1 MPEESFRG
9 DPYRVLDLPSDS
21 TDTSIKRR
29 WRELAR
35 EHHPDNAAGD
45 RDVAARLTKRM
56 ARINAAYD
64 LLRDPGR
71 RARFDSSPAGDRARA
86 RAGSATGDGS
96 GPFSAGG
103 PQQASGPPPPPPTRP
118 VTARFDTSAGL
129 RPRNATLGGE
139 RHRPAGYRPIPRPRR
154 HQPDDLRAST
164 PTGPVERDRA
174 EHAPRPPTLREARE
188 APLTFGKFRGYTL
201 GEVELL
207 EPAYIDWIAQTITRD
222 RDLVLCARQ
231 IQSEMDRAGVGRR
244 ARSQSPGFGKSAAAG

>member
-1 MPEESFRG
+1 MPGESFRG

-21 TDTSIKRR
+21 TNGDIKRR

-45 RDVAARLTKRM
+45 REEAARLTKRM

-71 RARFDSSPAGDRARA
+71 RARFDSSPQGERARA
-86 RAGSATGDGS
+86 RDGDAGPGR
-96 GPFSAGG
+96 GPFAPDDAHAARG
-103 PQQASGPPPPPPTRP
+103 GPPPSRRERP

-139 RHRPAGYRPIPRPRR
+139 PYRPPGTAPIPRPRR
-154 HQPDDLRAST
+154 DPADDLRAST
-164 PTGPVERDRA
+164 PTGPVERRRTDR
-174 EHAPRPPTLREARE
+174 APRPPTLTEARE

-207 EPAYIDWIAQTITRD
+207 EPAYIDWIAGTITRD
-222 RDLVLCARQ
+222 RDLVLCART
-231 IQSEMDRAGVGRR
+231 IQSEMDRAGVSRR
-244 ARSQSPGFGKSAAAG
+244 VRPASPGFGKSAAAG